1 MPLDTGRIETITV
14 DSYGTLVNPDA
25 AGDAI
30 APYVED
36 PEPVLAQWRATYLS
50 YVMIV
55 DAVDDYRPFDELIR
69 AALERTLGA
78 HGIETTPTEREEIM
92 TVYDDLEPF
101 PDVQDGIA
109 ALAADRDVYVLSM
122 GTPAMLD
129 ALLETANIGEF
140 VEDTI
145 SVHEIQRYKPHAEV
159 YQHAAART
167 GTPIERLVHVAG
179 PSFDVR
185 GAMAAGMQGVWID
198 RRGEPW
204 DPIFPEPDLRITRF
218 QDLVDVLA
226 ESG

>member
-129 ALLETANIGEF
+129 ALLETAHIGEF

-167 GTPIERLVHVAG
+167 GTPIDRLVHVAG

-218 QDLVDVLA
+218 QDLVDALA